1 MSEKIPV
8 RNVTSDGKSDVVQSF
23 HPEFTAS
30 RQKIHTKLISGFFQ
44 NIRTTSM
51 YSLLLLFVV
60 LPWLRWDGRQ
70 AIFFDIPHRQFYIF
84 GMTFMPQDLFLLSW
98 VFIMAAFVLFVVTVF
113 GGRVFCG
120 YSCPQT
126 IWVNLY
132 MRVEKLFEG
141 ERHQRARLDK
151 APMSLG
157 KLARRTGKHLV
168 WLLIALA
175 TGLTFVS
182 YFSSI
187 DSLYGTWNWLAVAGW
202 SIPVPVLGTWE
213 LFFIGLFTVATY
225 LNAGWMRE
233 QMCFHICP
241 YGRFQ
246 SVMFDRDTLIV
257 SYDVE
262 RGEPRGARK
271 RKKQPAT
278 KAAPISIPSATS
290 TPSATAIDSAAELGD
305 CIDCNL
311 CVHVCPTGIDI
322 RHGLQMECIQCAA
335 CVDACDSVM
344 DRMNYPRGLIRYTT
358 ERELVE
364 HQKTHWLRPR
374 LLGYAAILLVMFG
387 LFAWTLV
394 NRVPLQVESMRDRN
408 QMYRISSS
416 GMIENAYL
424 LKITNKTQQEQEYR
438 ISLNAPNGL
447 HLERSNNSLILD
459 AGEIYDL
466 PITVV
471 GDPERV
477 RRGEL
482 PIVFRVSGV
491 TDPNL
496 NASVENRFRAPSERE
511 RAKARRA
518 EQEDD

>member
-1 MSEKIPV
+1 
-8 RNVTSDGKSDVVQSF
+8 
-23 HPEFTAS
+23 
-30 RQKIHTKLISGFFQ
+30 
-44 NIRTTSM
+44 
-51 YSLLLLFVV
+51 
-60 LPWLRWDGRQ
+60 
-70 AIFFDIPHRQFYIF
+70 
-84 GMTFMPQDLFLLSW
+84 
-98 VFIMAAFVLFVVTVF
+98 
-113 GGRVFCG
+113 
-120 YSCPQT
+120 
-126 IWVNLY
+126 
-132 MRVEKLFEG
+132 
-141 ERHQRARLDK
+141 
-151 APMSLG
+151 
-157 KLARRTGKHLV
+157 
-168 WLLIALA
+168 
-175 TGLTFVS
+175 
-182 YFSSI
+182 
-187 DSLYGTWNWLAVAGW
+187 
-202 SIPVPVLGTWE
+202 
-213 LFFIGLFTVATY
+213 
-225 LNAGWMRE
+225 
-233 QMCFHICP
+233 
-241 YGRFQ
+241 
-246 SVMFDRDTLIV
+246 
-257 SYDVE
+257 
-262 RGEPRGARK
+262 
-271 RKKQPAT
+271 
-278 KAAPISIPSATS
+278 
-290 TPSATAIDSAAELGD
+290 
-305 CIDCNL
+305 
-311 CVHVCPTGIDI
+311 
-322 RHGLQMECIQCAA
+322 
-335 CVDACDSVM
+335 M

>member
-8 RNVTSDGKSDVVQSF
+8 RDVSADAVQSF
-23 HPEFTAS
+23 HPDFTAK
-30 RQKIHTKLISGFFQ
+30 RQKIHTKLIAGFFQ

-51 YSLLLLFVV
+51 YSLMTLFVL
-60 LPWLRWDGRQ
+60 LPWLRWDDRQ
-70 AIFFDIPHRQFYIF
+70 AILFDIPHRQFYVF

-98 VFIMAAFVLFVVTVF
+98 LFIMAAFVLFVVTVF

-126 IWVNLY
+126 IWVNLF
-132 MRVEKLFEG
+132 MRVEKFFEG
-141 ERHQRARLDK
+141 ERHQRVRLDK
-151 APMSLG
+151 APMSIS
-157 KLARRTGKHLV
+157 KLARRTGKHSV

-182 YFSSI
+182 YFSPT
-187 DSLYGTWNWLAVAGW
+187 DSLYHSWTTLPLGMLHLP
-202 SIPVPVLGTWE
+202 IPILGTWE
-213 LFFIGLFTVATY
+213 WFFIGLFTVATY

-271 RKKQPAT
+271 KT
-278 KAAPISIPSATS
+278 AAKT
-290 TPSATAIDSAAELGD
+290 DQLGD

-311 CVHVCPTGIDI
+311 CVQVCPTGIDI
-322 RHGLQMECIQCAA
+322 RDGLQMECIQCAA
-335 CVDACDSVM
+335 CIDACDSVM
-344 DRMNYPRGLIRYTT
+344 DRMNYPRGLVRYTT

-374 LLGYAAILLVMFG
+374 LLGYAGVLLLMFG
-387 LFAWTLV
+387 LFSWTLF
-394 NRVPLQVESMRDRN
+394 NRVPLQVEAMRDRN
-408 QMYRISSS
+408 QMYRMNSD
-416 GMIENAYL
+416 GQIENAFV

-438 ISLNAPNGL
+438 ISINAANGL
-447 HLERSNNSLILD
+447 KLDVNSTTALLD
-459 AGEIYDL
+459 AGEIYEM
-466 PITVV
+466 PVTVV
-471 GDPERV
+471 GNPERV
-477 RRGEL
+477 RRGEV
-482 PIVFRVSGV
+482 PIVFRITGITTPALSA
-491 TDPNL
+491 T
-496 NASVENRFRAPSERE
+496 VENRFRAPTASE
-511 RAKARRA
+511 RAKALRA
-518 EQEDD
+518 EQEDE